1 MTPEDSNFSAT
12 RDNHPRLLPIRLV
25 LVYPPVA
32 HVAPACSSWPQ
43 TVGVNY
49 CTSEGGRQQ
58 PGCSRYRQSS
68 YSHHDAQECCIAGTD
83 RNDSGNRSSSVDV
96 RQYCPQCPAW
106 VGSSDNAVPVV
117 HLCVCLP
124 QRGGVLLRVPAG
136 AVVTLARVRRGLVG
150 MPEYDSLAAKQT
162 GPLSHAACKCC
173 NTCR

>member
-1 MTPEDSNFSAT
+1 MTPENSNFSAT

-32 HVAPACSSWPQ
+32 HVAPAC
-43 TVGVNY
+43 
-49 CTSEGGRQQ
+49 TSEGRRQE
-58 PGCSRYRQSS
+58 PGCGRYRLSS

-96 RQYCPQCPAW
+96 RQYCPQCPAGI
-106 VGSSDNAVPVV
+106 GSSGNAVPMVR
-117 HLCVCLP
+117 LCICLL
-124 QRGGVLLRVPAG
+124 QRGGVLLRVPPG
-136 AVVTLARVRRGLVG
+136 AVVTLARVRRGFVG
-150 MPEYDSLAAKQT
+150 MPQYDSLAAKQT